1 MFCKVSVRQTTDQRI
16 INDSKTKGDWHSLSQ
31 DRPPTLVACQRY
43 SSERTP
49 LGGASVMI
57 RRGLSLTWGSRD

>member
-49 LGGASVMI
+49 LGAL
-57 RRGLSLTWGSRD
+57 RL